1 MADKAVVTQTTLD
14 AIGQAIIDKG
24 GATEPMTPAQMPA
37 AIQAIPSGGVDRP
50 VYDPV
55 KAAKGTAVEVH
66 IEDNDLTYGFIGII
80 RDSGSSS
87 YVVDWGDGS
96 APQTFTDSSTSF
108 NKNQVSHSY
117 SSAGDYIISVSDNCS
132 RIRFGIYN
140 TEHTVD
146 DTAQWQQK
154 TKLKITSVKR
164 IGSKISTAEEMFRG
178 CRNLKLF
185 ERWFPPTCSN
195 MRACFRDCYTL
206 KNFGDWPS
214 QITGSVAECYSYCY
228 SLTGSIPPWGAN
240 ITNAHKCFFECYHL
254 SGNIPV
260 WGPSLTNVYETYSD
274 CTNLSGVWSEMAT
287 DEELMPSSITT
298 HGSAVGRCDASLRSY
313 FKTDWGG
320 TRSI

>member
-1 MADKAVVTQTTLD
+1 MSKAIITEQHLHDIAD
-14 AIGQAIIDKG
+14 AIIAKG
-24 GATEPMTPAQMPA
+24 GATAAMTPAQMPA
-37 AIQAIPSGGVDRP
+37 AIQSIPSGGVDRP
-50 VYDPV
+50 VYNSV
-55 KAAKGTAVEVH
+55 EAAKGTSVEVH
-66 IEDNDLTYGFIGII
+66 IEDNDLTYGFIGIV

-87 YVVDWGDGS
+87 YVIDWGDGS
-96 APQTFTDSSTSF
+96 APQTFTDSSIRF

-132 RIRFGIYN
+132 RICFGKYN

-154 TKLKITSVKR
+154 SKVKITSVKR

-178 CRNLKLF
+178 CRNLKF
-185 ERWFPPTCSN
+185 VERWFPPSCSN
-195 MRACFRDCYTL
+195 MRACFRDCYAL

-214 QITGSVAECYSYCY
+214 QIAGNVSECYANCY
-228 SLTGSIPPWGAN
+228 SLTGSIPQWGTN
-240 ITNAHKCFFECYHL
+240 ITNALKCYFECYLL

-260 WGPSLTNVYETYSD
+260 WGQSLTNVYEVYSD
-274 CTNLSGVWSEMAT
+274 CTNISGVWSETAT
-287 DEELMPSSITT
+287 DEELMPPSITT
-298 HGSAVGRCDASLRSY
+298 HGSAVGRCNVSLRSY